1 MNDTANI
8 KSEFLDSL
16 KRGTGRA
23 LLIIKAYRDIDFSKE
38 IIKGATTN
46 FAYDQQCEGSR
57 AWYINQLIKSHK
69 NSDKIRLEILKRLE
83 NKKTDYYGL
92 DQLFDLAVLFNKS
105 GVDKAVK
112 AINNRFD
119 KNRLDDFEFCGQEQ
133 LMEVDGIKGV
143 LKVAE
148 TVGEIL
154 SPDDDDY
161 EDSWRIDE
169 FQRKNKQIDVYSELE
184 KASLDNAFVKTYYDS
199 IRSHKWRIPRK
210 KKLKRFTY
218 ELIHDKISSGKFRI
232 ITKDRAND
240 LTDVELQKLA
250 NDFLKE
256 KDPIHKTAY
265 LRFFV
270 KRKFPSDYKPI
281 LKIARGRNPR
291 KTKLVE
297 SALESLKFFKSDE
310 LRSFVLDNIFK
321 VKYPCD
327 YLPILVSN
335 YQQGDFGI
343 INEIIDKSDDYD
355 YIHSLVFGIIDIYR
369 NNSTLECKE
378 PLEKMYSKLNCGLHR
393 FDIVN
398 LLIDNKV
405 LSDRIAEELR
415 YDSYDEIRK
424 IYRQRVKTAGNNVY
438 NS

>member
-1 MNDTANI
+1 MNDTTNI
-8 KSEFLDSL
+8 KFEFLDSL

-23 LLIIKAYRDIDFSKE
+23 FFILKANPDIDFSKE

-57 AWYINQLIKSHK
+57 AWYINQLIKNHK

-92 DQLFDLAVLFNKS
+92 DQLFDLAVLFKKS
-105 GVDKAVK
+105 GIDKAVK
-112 AINNRFD
+112 AINTRFD

-133 LMEVDGIKGV
+133 LMEADGIKGV
-143 LKVAE
+143 FKVAE
-148 TVGEIL
+148 TVGEII
-154 SPDDDDY
+154 SQDEDDY

-169 FQRKNKQIDVYSELE
+169 FQRKNKKIDVYSELE

-199 IRSHKWRIPRK
+199 ICSHKRRIPRK

-218 ELIHDKISSGKFRI
+218 QLIHDKISTGKFRI

-240 LTDVELQKLA
+240 LTDVELHKLA
-250 NDFLKE
+250 NDFLNE
-256 KDPIHKTAY
+256 KDPVHKTAY
-265 LRFFV
+265 LRFFAI
-270 KRKFPSDYKPI
+270 RKFPLDYQPI
-281 LKIARGRNPR
+281 LKIAKGRNPR
-291 KTKLVE
+291 KTRLVE
-297 SALESLKFFKSDE
+297 SALESLRFFKSDE
-310 LRSFVLDNIFK
+310 LRGFIFDNIFK

-335 YQQGDFGI
+335 YQKGDYVI

-369 NNSTLECKE
+369 NNSTKECKE
-378 PLEKMYSKLNCGLHR
+378 PLEKIYSKLNCGLHR

-405 LSDRIAEELR
+405 LSDSIAEELR

-424 IYRQRVKTAGNNVY
+424 IYRRQVKTVGNNV
-438 NS
+438 